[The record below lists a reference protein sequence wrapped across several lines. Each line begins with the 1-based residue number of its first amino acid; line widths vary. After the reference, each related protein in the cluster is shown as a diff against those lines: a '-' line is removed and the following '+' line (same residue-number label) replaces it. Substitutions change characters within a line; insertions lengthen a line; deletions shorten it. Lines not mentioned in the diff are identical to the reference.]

1 MGHLRD
7 NGFEVTLHEVDDI
20 AALQEEHGS
29 RPLSSGDATR
39 PRSKTTW
46 SKAMFRRICSSASW
60 RRIPGLAG
68 ITVPGMVPGPPGM
81 ERDEPVPYDVL
92 TFDKD
97 GNSTIYE
104 SR

>member
-20 AALQEEHGS
+20 GALQEEHGVPAEFRGCHS
-29 RPLSSGDATR
+29 AQVEGHMVEGHVPADLIMRFLDEDA
-39 PRSKTTW
+39 
-46 SKAMFRRICSSASW
+46 
-60 RRIPGLAG
+60 GLAG